1 MNDHVAHS
9 ERSVSPAPALSPTF
23 MTASAPSLD
32 RPVSAMSASSSGS
45 GSGSGG
51 SSSKSSRLSWGG
63 IPNGRRGYMRP
74 EGTEF
79 ADSAKNRES
88 VQSLGTIS
96 HLQYYFARTGLLD
109 DKGGRIAK
117 ERRKKKR
124 AEEATDGPNTTADR
138 AHSDF
143 SLKLDDDASSK
154 RSSFISDDG
163 SMFAESIDIPFVD
176 SPVDY
181 APPPMLPP
189 TVSTYRHKVMYTAP
203 PPAITV
209 LRRELREALQ
219 DARDILEKTRTA
231 ESLEKY
237 KTKSAKTEKIARQE
251 WTELQGLDIL
261 DNITLAIKAAKNYY
275 TAHEKPQML
284 YSIKPE
290 KTIRKELYEV
300 LEVLKR
306 MAGRDFEGGIRED
319 ERHAIDDWIKDIE
332 SLLDKEEAK
341 EQAEEAEREK
351 WSWREGDWTGRE
363 RERERLFLKSFDP
376 DDAVDELPAWTD
388 AASAGELPTPFL
400 HKLHSGLRLVY
411 LHNELVRKS
420 RRQFEEIK
428 TFHTDTSLPYR
439 CAENLRYWV
448 KAAELR
454 WEIKLKV
461 DVMEVVHGERP
472 EAWMQ
477 FDEAL
482 LKWCKGVR
490 EEITREWREQRIKT
504 TTTRTPTLKIDSEGT
519 GVPAG

>member
-1 MNDHVAHS
+1 
-9 ERSVSPAPALSPTF
+9 
-23 MTASAPSLD
+23 MTAPNVD

-45 GSGSGG
+45 GSGSGSGG
-51 SSSKSSRLSWGG
+51 SSSRSSRLSWGG

-117 ERRKKKR
+117 ERRKKKK
-124 AEEATDGPNTTADR
+124 AEEAAEGVHTTADR

-143 SLKLDDDASSK
+143 SLKLDDDAASK

-176 SPVDY
+176 SPVADYGEAKMEY

-203 PPAITV
+203 LPAITV

-219 DARDILEKTRTA
+219 DARDILQKTRTA
-231 ESLEKY
+231 EKQYEAAGKMTPELEN
-237 KTKSAKTEKIARQE
+237 EPLPQRQD

-306 MAGRDFEGGIRED
+306 MAGRDFEGGIRD
-319 ERHAIDDWIKDIE
+319 EERQAIDDWIKDIE
-332 SLLDKEEAK
+332 SLMDQEEAK

-363 RERERLFLKSFDP
+363 REREWLFLKSFDP
-376 DDAVDELPAWTD
+376 EGSTDELPAWTD
-388 AASAGELPTPFL
+388 PSEADELPTPFL

-428 TFHTDTSLPYR
+428 TYHKDTSLPYR

-461 DVMEVVHGERP
+461 NVMEVVHGERP
-472 EAWMQ
+472 EAWVQ
-477 FDEAL
+477 LDEAL

-490 EEITREWREQRIKT
+490 EEITREWREQRIKSS
-504 TTTRTPTLKIDSEGT
+504 TRTPTLKIDSEGT
-519 GVPAG
+519 GVPAA

>member
-1 MNDHVAHS
+1 MNDHVALS
-9 ERSVSPAPALSPTF
+9 ERSVSPGPALSPTF
-23 MTASAPSLD
+23 MTASAPPID

-109 DKGGRIAK
+109 DKGGRVAK

-124 AEEATDGPNTTADR
+124 AEEATDGPHTTADR

-143 SLKLDDDASSK
+143 SLSLDDGSK
-154 RSSFISDDG
+154 RSSFVSDDG
-163 SMFAESIDIPFVD
+163 SAYESIDIPFVD

-203 PPAITV
+203 LPAIAV

-219 DARDILEKTRTA
+219 DARDILQRTRTA
-231 ESLEKY
+231 EKQYEAAGKMTPELEQ
-237 KTKSAKTEKIARQE
+237 EPLPQRQE

-290 KTIRKELYEV
+290 KTIRKELYQV

-306 MAGRDFEGGIRED
+306 MAGRDFEGGIRDD
-319 ERHAIDDWIKDIE
+319 ERQAIDEWIKDIE

-363 RERERLFLKSFDP
+363 RERERLFLKSFDA
-376 DDAVDELPAWTD
+376 DDATDELPAWTD
-388 AASAGELPTPFL
+388 PASAGALPTPFL
-400 HKLHSGLRLVY
+400 HKLHSGLRLVS
-411 LHNELVRKS
+411 LHNELVHQS

-461 DVMEVVHGERP
+461 NVMEVVHGERP
-472 EAWMQ
+472 EAWVQ
-477 FDEAL
+477 FDDAL

-490 EEITREWREQRIKT
+490 EEITREWREQR
-504 TTTRTPTLKIDSEGT
+504 TRTMRMPTLRIE
-519 GVPAG
+519 

>member
-1 MNDHVAHS
+1 MSTVNNSVLTSSSRNMDDHVHVTLA
-9 ERSVSPAPALSPTF
+9 ERSVSPTF
-23 MTASAPSLD
+23 LTASAPSID

-63 IPNGRRGYMRP
+63 IPSGRRGYMRP

-79 ADSAKNRES
+79 AESAKNRES

-109 DKGGRIAK
+109 DKGGRVAK
-117 ERRKKKR
+117 ERRKKG
-124 AEEATDGPNTTADR
+124 AEEAIDGPHTTADR
-138 AHSDF
+138 AHLDL
-143 SLKLDDDASSK
+143 SLKLDDV
-154 RSSFISDDG
+154 SD
-163 SMFAESIDIPFVD
+163 ESVD
-176 SPVDY
+176 VPLVD
-181 APPPMLPP
+181 PPMLPP

-203 PPAITV
+203 PPAMAV
-209 LRRELREALQ
+209 LRRELREALR
-219 DARDILEKTRTA
+219 DARDILQRTRTA
-231 ESLEKY
+231 ESLDEY
-237 KTKSAKTEKIARQE
+237 KTKQSFQE
-251 WTELQGLDIL
+251 ESWSELQGLDIL
-261 DNITLAIKAAKNYY
+261 DDITLAIKAAKNYY

-306 MAGRDFEGGIRED
+306 MATRDFEGGIRDD
-319 ERHAIDDWIKDIE
+319 ERHAIGEWVKDIE
-332 SLLDKEEAK
+332 RLLDEEEAR
-341 EQAEEAEREK
+341 EQAEEAERQR

-363 RERERLFLKSFDP
+363 RERERLFLKSFDA
-376 DDAVDELPAWTD
+376 DDATDELPPWTD
-388 AASAGELPTPFL
+388 PVGELPTPFL
-400 HKLHSGLRLVY
+400 QELRSGLRLVS

-428 TFHTDTSLPYR
+428 TFHADTSLPYR

-454 WEIKLKV
+454 WEIKLKLN
-461 DVMEVVHGERP
+461 VMDVVHGEP
-472 EAWMQ
+472 AAWVQ

-482 LKWCKGVR
+482 LKWCQGVR
-490 EEITREWREQRIKT
+490 EEITREWKM
-504 TTTRTPTLKIDSEGT
+504 TPTLRIDSEYQ
-519 GVPAG
+519 